1 MRGNIHNLSI
11 NNENTSQGKLIHPE
25 LFSDDKIS
33 PKIIKTLIDRIPSK
47 HSFQKTNNY
56 KKDTNKNLNIHLSQ
70 EPKKLEQ
77 NIVFDDND
85 NNDKNNKNDLSQ
97 RKNSYTSTVI
107 SKRKRKASILPIVE
121 QNPLAFINSL
131 KQLNDTSTPYGKNIF
146 KIKVYE
152 TFLGFFSFASI
163 VFAIID
169 NEIYISKSRKFL
181 DKKLKEKGL
190 FIPNLEILKRL
201 KDRKIS
207 NLENIIRIFNGCI
220 SITCC
225 FILLVKYQYQLICEK
240 LDKRLSEYDGLLSS
254 KLIYP
259 LLFECI
265 ISIIFYP
272 PCLNLLIYG
281 ISIKNIYAI
290 SYNCIFLPFNI
301 LKGYNIFRMLIIYS
315 KYNSKISRTICES
328 YKVIGGIK
336 FAIKSEMNEK
346 ILKFVIFFFILSC
359 LLLSALVRDFEHF
372 ASHKTNYLEGKR
384 GTNDLQNYI
393 NNFWLV
399 IIAVTNVAF
408 GDEYPRTIFGR
419 LFIFITSILG
429 ILCIGLAIAKLSE
442 KLEFTS
448 NEKEAYLKLKKIFN
462 PENIRNKAAN
472 VIKTILMI
480 AKNAKEFENL
490 HCNQS
495 KNFKEKVILLMKI
508 KAETKVFKNELL
520 VSRVYSLPITDLIK
534 NMETKLFDNI
544 MDITKDLN
552 KINYVEE
559 DFELIQ
565 KNQEI
570 IQKQLEKTFI
580 YQEKICKL
588 LTEIQNINY
597 LNKDKDIENEK
608 KMKKI
613 NKIPI
618 LNIIS
623 VNNENYNSGKIQKN
637 KLEKIRNFN
646 INKSLLI
653 SKRQLEKSG
662 RILSTNKKN
671 RNLDFSILSNHL
683 NINRSNSNKI
693 LYRKIKLEVNFKSKR
708 KKRNEN
714 LKRKFF
720 SPIRNKKRTNSIQ
733 GANRLPIPELKKELP
748 KKKIKGTVLEVNFD
762 KKNLI

>member
-1 MRGNIHNLSI
+1 
-11 NNENTSQGKLIHPE
+11 
-25 LFSDDKIS
+25 
-33 PKIIKTLIDRIPSK
+33 
-47 HSFQKTNNY
+47 
-56 KKDTNKNLNIHLSQ
+56 
-70 EPKKLEQ
+70 
-77 NIVFDDND
+77 
-85 NNDKNNKNDLSQ
+85 
-97 RKNSYTSTVI
+97 
-107 SKRKRKASILPIVE
+107 
-121 QNPLAFINSL
+121 
-131 KQLNDTSTPYGKNIF
+131 
-146 KIKVYE
+146 
-152 TFLGFFSFASI
+152 
-163 VFAIID
+163 
-169 NEIYISKSRKFL
+169 
-181 DKKLKEKGL
+181 
-190 FIPNLEILKRL
+190 
-201 KDRKIS
+201 
-207 NLENIIRIFNGCI
+207 
-220 SITCC
+220 
-225 FILLVKYQYQLICEK
+225 
-240 LDKRLSEYDGLLSS
+240 
-254 KLIYP
+254 
-259 LLFECI
+259 
-265 ISIIFYP
+265 
-272 PCLNLLIYG
+272 
-281 ISIKNIYAI
+281 
-290 SYNCIFLPFNI
+290 
-301 LKGYNIFRMLIIYS
+301 
-315 KYNSKISRTICES
+315 
-328 YKVIGGIK
+328 
-336 FAIKSEMNEK
+336 
-346 ILKFVIFFFILSC
+346 
-359 LLLSALVRDFEHF
+359 
-372 ASHKTNYLEGKR
+372 
-384 GTNDLQNYI
+384 
-393 NNFWLV
+393 
-399 IIAVTNVAF
+399 
-408 GDEYPRTIFGR
+408 
-419 LFIFITSILG
+419 
-429 ILCIGLAIAKLSE
+429 
-442 KLEFTS
+442 
-448 NEKEAYLKLKKIFN
+448 
-462 PENIRNKAAN
+462 
-472 VIKTILMI
+472 MI

-520 VSRVYSLPITDLIK
+520 VSRVYSLPITDLIN

-559 DFELIQ
+559 EFELIQ

-662 RILSTNKKN
+662 RFLLTNKKN
-671 RNLDFSILSNHL
+671 RNLDLSILSKHS